1 MVKMK
6 LRHLNIGKTIT
17 DVQSDEIIKRLLV
30 QECKTLVRIYIVGA
44 FNLAQRD
51 NDSESDPF
59 VILKLGDKVFNE
71 RKNY

>member
-30 QECKTLVRIYIVGA
+30 QECKTLVRVYIVGA
-44 FNLAQRD
+44 FNLA
-51 NDSESDPF
+51 
-59 VILKLGDKVFNE
+59 
-71 RKNY
+71 